1 MKKMLFVLCALM
13 LISRTLAA
21 HAFGYDLAGLSNI
34 ETGWVYFKI
43 GFQHILPYGFDHILF
58 VLGLFFLN
66 PSIKS
71 VIAQTTI
78 FTIAH
83 CITLG
88 LSMGG
93 MIQTDASIVEPIIAL
108 SILFIAIENI
118 FTQQL
123 KWWRLIIVFIF
134 GLIHGCGF
142 ASALTDVGL
151 PPESYISSLL
161 MFNLGV
167 EAGQIAV
174 IALAWLFIA
183 YWFKQKTWY
192 HERIVIPASG
202 LIGCIALYWT
212 IERTFFNV

>member
-1 MKKMLFVLCALM
+1 MKKIILILFSIILLPELV
-13 LISRTLAA
+13 SA
-21 HAFGYDLAGLSNI
+21 HAFGYDLNGLSNA

-66 PSIKS
+66 PNIKS
-71 VIAQTTI
+71 VFTQTTI
-78 FTIAH
+78 FTLAH
-83 CITLG
+83 SLTLG
-88 LSMGG
+88 LSMAGV
-93 MIQTDASIVEPIIAL
+93 IHPNSSVIEPIIAL
-108 SILFIAIENI
+108 SILFVAVENI
-118 FTQQL
+118 FTTKL
-123 KWWRLIIVFIF
+123 KWWRLIIVFAF

-151 PPESYISSLL
+151 PEGMYMQSLV

-174 IALAWLFIA
+174 ILLAWIFVVK
-183 YWFKQKTWY
+183 WFKERTWY
-192 HERIVIPASG
+192 HERIVIPVSG

-212 IERTFFNV
+212 IERTFFI

>member
-1 MKKMLFVLCALM
+1 MKRMLLL
-13 LISRTLAA
+13 LISLLAVSKLASA
-21 HAFGYDLAGLSNI
+21 HAFGYDLNGLSGV
-34 ETGWVYFKI
+34 ETNWVYFKI

-66 PSIKS
+66 PNFKS
-71 VIAQTTI
+71 VFAQTGL

-83 CITLG
+83 CLTLG
-88 LSMGG
+88 LSMSGY
-93 MIQTDASIVEPIIAL
+93 INPNTSVIEPVIAL
-108 SILFIAIENI
+108 SILFVAIENI
-118 FTQQL
+118 FTTRLQ
-123 KWWRLIIVFIF
+123 WWRLIIVFAF

-151 PPESYISSLL
+151 PEGRYLSSLL

-174 IALAWLFIA
+174 ILIA
-183 YWFKQKTWY
+183 YIFVVKWFQNRVWY
-192 HERIVIPASG
+192 HERVVIPVSG

-212 IERTFFNV
+212 IERTFFS